1 MHLVTAMTPME
12 RLPGTSG
19 HRLPTPFWTH
29 PADSAFEVL
38 ASGRTG
44 LTSAEAEQR
53 LASDGPNVLSARIR
67 QSVLMKVVRRIAEP
81 LTAILLLSAA
91 VSGFAGDWQSFSII
105 VLIVSLS
112 TVLDIY
118 QEQQAES
125 AIDAL
130 KKSVAV
136 TATVIR
142 DGHPLE
148 LPVKDI
154 VRGDVVQLRA
164 GDLVP
169 ADGFV
174 ISSHGALAN
183 EASLTG

>member
-1 MHLVTAMTPME
+1 MDSVFQALSSRRTA
-12 RLPGTSG
+12 
-19 HRLPTPFWTH
+19 
-29 PADSAFEVL
+29 
-38 ASGRTG
+38 
-44 LTSAEAEQR
+44 LTSLEAAQR
-53 LASDGPNVLSARIR
+53 LAIDGPNVLSAKIR
-67 QSVLMKVVRRIAEP
+67 QSILMKAVRRVAEP

-91 VSGFAGDWQSFSII
+91 VSGFAGDWQSFIII

-112 TVLDIY
+112 IVLDIY
-118 QEQQAES
+118 QEHQAES

-136 TATVIR
+136 TATVFR
-142 DGHPLE
+142 DGHSIE

-154 VRGDVVQLRA
+154 VRGDLVQLRA

-174 ISSHGALAN
+174 I
-183 EASLTG
+183 